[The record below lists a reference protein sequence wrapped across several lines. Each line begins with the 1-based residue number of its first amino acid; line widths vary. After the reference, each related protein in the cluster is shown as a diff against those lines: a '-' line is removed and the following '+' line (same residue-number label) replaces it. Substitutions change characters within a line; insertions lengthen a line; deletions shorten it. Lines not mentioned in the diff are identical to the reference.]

1 MKRIIA
7 AVTAF
12 LALGATAQQAFAATT
27 TDQPAPQHRSW
38 SLMVSRATV
47 PVAGEYIVRLV
58 PGASIASLNTA
69 VHAEQRFPAT
79 INGFLAHLTVN
90 QVQRLR
96 RDRLVAAIE
105 ENGTLVGTDTMQRNP
120 GWGLDR
126 IDQRPARLDGR
137 YAYHAVGAG
146 VHAYILDSGIDAAN
160 PEFGRR
166 ASFDVN
172 LSGDGQN
179 RDCSGHGTD
188 VAGILGSRTYG
199 VAKSVWLHAVKVL
212 PCETTPTVSQVI
224 AGVEWV
230 TAHARRPA
238 VANMSIYTEPSPAV
252 NAAVT
257 AMADAGIFVAVSA
270 GNKASSTCAQAPT
283 TAANVVVV
291 AASDRTGRRAEF
303 SNYGPCVDLY
313 APTDVP
319 TIGLRGEV
327 VEFSGTSASTPYVAG
342 VAALYK
348 SKKGDLSSAA
358 IERWL
363 IKKSTKRALSGPLG
377 DSPNRLLYTG
387 GL

>member
-1 MKRIIA
+1 
-7 AVTAF
+7 
-12 LALGATAQQAFAATT
+12 
-27 TDQPAPQHRSW
+27 
-38 SLMVSRATV
+38 
-47 PVAGEYIVRLV
+47 
-58 PGASIASLNTA
+58 
-69 VHAEQRFPAT
+69 
-79 INGFLAHLTVN
+79 
-90 QVQRLR
+90 
-96 RDRLVAAIE
+96 
-105 ENGTLVGTDTMQRNP
+105 
-120 GWGLDR
+120 
-126 IDQRPARLDGR
+126 
-137 YAYHAVGAG
+137 
-146 VHAYILDSGIDAAN
+146 
-160 PEFGRR
+160 
-166 ASFDVN
+166 
-172 LSGDGQN
+172 
-179 RDCSGHGTD
+179 
-188 VAGILGSRTYG
+188 
-199 VAKSVWLHAVKVL
+199 
-212 PCETTPTVSQVI
+212 
-224 AGVEWV
+224 
-230 TAHARRPA
+230 
-238 VANMSIYTEPSPAV
+238 MSIYTEPSPAV

>member
-1 MKRIIA
+1 VRRTIA

-12 LALGATAQQAFAATT
+12 IALGATAQQAFAATR
-27 TDQPAPQHRSW
+27 TDQPAPQHRSV
-38 SLMVSRATV
+38 MVSRAMGA
-47 PVAGEYIVRLV
+47 VAGEYIVRLV
-58 PGASIASLNTA
+58 PGASVASLNTT
-69 VHAEQRFPAT
+69 VHTEQRFPAT
-79 INGFLAHLTVN
+79 INGFLAHLTVS

-96 RDRLVAAIE
+96 QDRSVAAIE
-105 ENGTLVGTDTMQRNP
+105 ENGTLVGPDTVQHNP

-137 YAYHAVGAG
+137 YAYHTVGMG
-146 VHAYILDSGIDAAN
+146 VHAYILDSGIDVAN
-160 PEFGRR
+160 PEFGGR

-172 LSGDGQN
+172 LSGDSQN
-179 RDCSGHGTD
+179 RDCSGHGTE

-199 VAKSVWLHAVKVL
+199 VAKNVWLHAVKVL
-212 PCETTPTVSQVI
+212 PCDTTPTVAQVI

-257 AMADAGIFVAVSA
+257 AMADTGIFVAVSA
-270 GNKASSTCAQAPT
+270 GNKASPTCAQAPT

-319 TIGLRGEV
+319 TIGLGGEA

-348 SKKGDLSSAA
+348 SKKGDLPSAA